1 MSKSNFQKHST
12 SPLVRF
18 LFLRTVFGVL
28 LSVLLVVGGLLGY
41 NSMIKESDPDIN
53 IAVGTVTTNWVGA
66 DAATIE
72 QEITKPLELE
82 IKSVEGLKSVKSASF
97 SGFSLI
103 DAEFNADANVT
114 KSIQLLR
121 DAVSQALPE
130 LPEEAEQPVV
140 KQVSMSDVP
149 ILTIALVGKLD
160 RSVLCRTA
168 RIVEKRLENI
178 SGVTEVNL
186 GGACE
191 EVVQVQLYPSR
202 LLDLGI
208 SPKTVADK
216 IKDANTDLPLD
227 EIESNIIG
235 TQLRFSAKFRN
246 LETIREL
253 PITRLDSRTV
263 RLNEIAT
270 VGRELE
276 QETERAFLSW
286 DGGQYQPAI
295 SIAVKKVPGQDTIA
309 VINKVIEEI
318 EQVQKNPQAWAY
330 GIKYRLVGDDSEI
343 IWDKLGNL
351 FANAIQAML
360 AVFVILFIAL
370 SWREA
375 LIAGLSIPL
384 TFLGTLFFLW
394 LTGQSLNNIVLIGM
408 VLALGLLVDV
418 FILMME
424 GMHEAIFVNGLS
436 FDLAAL
442 HTVKTYALP
451 AFAGQMT
458 TIVAM
463 TPLMVISGTMGKFI
477 RLLPTTAI
485 ICLLL
490 SFIIALLV
498 DIPLSR
504 FLLGH
509 FKGKQ
514 AKSRIDIISEVAQ
527 KRFADWSYNHT
538 VRNKAI
544 ARAWTL
550 GTMALFVCTVMAFT
564 QIPSQLFP
572 PTDGRKLT
580 VNVEMP
586 STTTIDISQK
596 VADELGAIL
605 RTKDYFKSVIKYVG
619 KSGKLVTA
627 DSLKPTTGS
636 YLLGFDCI
644 FTPRSKREFDSYK
657 YLDNLR
663 SQLKAALEQYP
674 GASLILSSEQ
684 TGGNEVPIQIQ
695 IIGSSLDE
703 LRRISG
709 EIQMHL
715 RAINGTTD
723 VTDNLGDL
731 QPDLKL
737 VPKREALEF
746 YGMSEEEIAEQARYY
761 TTTNDVGDFIVGGN
775 EENLEIRLSTAWK
788 SRKGKVGSPTRRD
801 ELLSIRFF
809 NSKPGTEPIPAGAV
823 VEPVSGEIPLS
834 ITHYNAQR
842 TVTVLA
848 RNTNRTVGEILADL
862 EPKIKDMKKNWT
874 EGYSY
879 SFGGESADQAETFG
893 SAGQALVLAIF
904 MVFAVL
910 VLQFGSFSQPFIIL
924 LAIPFALIG
933 TLGGFFLAWIPF
945 SFSAFIGI
953 IALTGIVV
961 NDSIVMVDTMN
972 AYHKEGMEIRL
983 AAAKGAADRLRPV
996 LTTSITTIIG
1006 LIPLALSDSTWMPLC
1021 SAVIFGLIAST
1032 LISLLVV
1039 PGLYLQLTS
1048 KNF

>member
-1 MSKSNFQKHST
+1 MI
-12 SPLVRF
+12 RF
-18 LFLRTVFGVL
+18 FFLRTVFAIL
-28 LSVLLVVGGLLGY
+28 LSVLLVVGGFLGY
-41 NSMIKESDPDIN
+41 GSMVKESDPDIN
-53 IAVGTVTTNWVGA
+53 IAIATVTTTWVGA

-72 QEITKPLELE
+72 QDVTKPLELE
-82 IKSVEGLKSVKSASF
+82 IKSIAGLKSLNSASF

-103 DAEFNADANVT
+103 DVEFRANADVT

-121 DAVSQALPE
+121 DAISQALPE
-130 LPEEAEQPVV
+130 LPPEAEQPVV
-140 KQVSMSDVP
+140 EQVSMSDIP
-149 ILTIALVGKLD
+149 ILTVALVGKLD

-178 SGVTEVNL
+178 AGVTEVNV

-216 IKDANTDLPLD
+216 IKDSNIDLPLD
-227 EIESNIIG
+227 KIESSIIG
-235 TQLRFSAKFRN
+235 TQLRFSAKYRN
-246 LETIREL
+246 LETLRQL
-253 PITRLDSRTV
+253 PITRLDSRIV
-263 RLNEIAT
+263 KLNEIAA
-270 VGRELE
+270 VRRELE
-276 QETERAFLSW
+276 QETKRAFLSW
-286 DGGQYQPAI
+286 NGSEYQPAI

-309 VINKVIEEI
+309 VIDRVLREI
-318 EQVQKNPQAWAY
+318 ETVQKNPQDWAY
-330 GIKYRLVGDDSEI
+330 GIEYRIVGNDAEI
-343 IWDKLGNL
+343 IWDKLGKL
-351 FANAIQAML
+351 FVNALQAML
-360 AVFVILFIAL
+360 AVFVILFIGL

-384 TFLGTLFFLW
+384 TFLGALFILW
-394 LTGQSLNNIVLIGM
+394 LTGQTLNNIVLIGM

-436 FDLAAL
+436 FDSAAL
-442 HTVKTYALP
+442 HTVKTYAIP

-458 TIVAM
+458 TVVAM
-463 TPLMVISGTMGKFI
+463 TPLMAISGTMGKFI

-490 SFIIALLV
+490 SFVIALLV
-498 DIPLSR
+498 DIPISRLLLSR
-504 FLLGH
+504 I
-509 FKGKQ
+509 KGKQ
-514 AKSRIDIISEVAQ
+514 NKSRIDKISEVAQ
-527 KRFADWSYNHT
+527 NRFARWSFNYT
-538 VRNKAI
+538 VRSKNI
-544 ARAWTL
+544 ARAWCM
-550 GTMALFVCTVMAFT
+550 GTIALFICTVMAFT
-564 QIPSQLFP
+564 QIPVEFFP

-580 VNVEMP
+580 VNVDMP
-586 STTTIDISQK
+586 PITTIDTSQK
-596 VADELGAIL
+596 IADELGAIL
-605 RTKDYFKSVIKYVG
+605 RKQDYFASVIKYVG
-619 KSGKLVTA
+619 KSGELIIS
-627 DSLKPTTGS
+627 DSLKPSTGS
-636 YLLGFDCI
+636 YLFGFDCI
-644 FTPRSKREFDSYK
+644 FTSRKQRQFDSYK
-657 YLDNLR
+657 YLDDLR
-663 SQLKAALEQYP
+663 TELKAALEQYP
-674 GASLILSSEQ
+674 GAALVINSEQ
-684 TGGNEVPIQIQ
+684 TAGNEEPIQIQ
-695 IIGSSLDE
+695 IIGNSLKE
-703 LRRISG
+703 LRRISK
-709 EIQMHL
+709 EIQMQL
-715 RAINGTTD
+715 RQISGTTD
-723 VTDNLGDL
+723 VRDNLGDL

-737 VPKREALEF
+737 IPKREALEF
-746 YGMSEEEIAEQARYY
+746 YGISEEEIAEQARYY

-775 EENLEIRLSTAWK
+775 EDNLEIRLSTAWE

-809 NSKPGTEPIPAGAV
+809 NSQSGTTPIPADAV
-823 VEPVSGEIPLS
+823 VETVVGETPLS
-834 ITHYNAQR
+834 ITHRNAQR

-848 RNTNRTVGEILADL
+848 KTTNRTVGEILAEL
-862 EPKIKDMKKNWT
+862 EPKLEAMKEKWG
-874 EGYSY
+874 ESYSY
-879 SFGGESADQAETFG
+879 SFGGESEEQAETFG
-893 SAGQALVLAIF
+893 SAGQALLLAVF
-904 MVFAVL
+904 MVFTVL

-972 AYHKEGMEIRL
+972 SYRKQGKSIRL
-983 AAAKGAADRLRPV
+983 AAAQGAADRLRPI

-1039 PGLYLQLTS
+1039 PGLYLQLT
-1048 KNF
+1048 K